1 MSLDSLIS
9 YISNTQIIT
18 ELVKRNKNIP
28 PSEVVKITTMAGC
41 SAVK

>member
-18 ELVKRNKNIP
+18 ELVKRIKINKELNIIGL
-28 PSEVVKITTMAGC
+28 VDMLNQLY
-41 SAVK
+41 